1 MVRLSAEQLQQFQDE
16 GFLAVQGVLDPVS
29 DLQPVFDEF
38 ASVLDDV
45 ATRMF
50 LDGVLTDPHRELPF
64 ADRLVEVCA
73 ESGRNFPER
82 FDFSLPQSGVTPDTP
97 IHVGPAVFR
106 LLSNPRLLDVVES
119 IVGPEIFSNPVQ
131 HIRMKLPKRAVVPG
145 STSGLVTKTPWHQDN
160 GVVMPEAD
168 DGHILT
174 VWLALNRATADNGC
188 LQVIPRTH
196 RQGIEPHCPTPN
208 GLSIPSRFLEQD
220 RAVPVPLEPGGV
232 LLMTQRTMHS
242 SLDNVTERRGP
253 HQHGSALPADRRAD
267 RSPGL
272 RRGGLRRPEPGS
284 SRARAARP
292 GGLGGELAGDP
303 GAVVCRREPSLQPLA
318 RRRSRLRL
326 NSALLARRRRV
337 SGMFR
342 ACELD
347 SRSRSRLR
355 PPCWHGLQHR
365 WRWPTAAGWIARPPT
380 GTAPAWTSPRPTP
393 RTRPAVAP
401 QCASLVPRPAATD
414 ADTALTDAGWT
425 LFSSYLGGWDTTI
438 VRGLSGYDGMCRP
451 MGYNA
456 FVFVDGQFA
465 GTISPAA
472 MDSRSDGSGDVRYFA
487 SKDSLV
493 AEFQRYGPDDPLC
506 CPSSTTDVTYQISRT
521 PAGPVLVPQQS

>member
-16 GFLAVQGVLDPVS
+16 GFLAVPGVLDPVT

-38 ASVLDDV
+38 ASLLDDI

-64 ADRLVEVCA
+64 ADRLVQVCA

-82 FDFSLPQSGVTPDTP
+82 FDFSLPQSGVTMDTP

-106 LLSNPRLLDVVES
+106 LLRNARLLDVVES

-168 DGHILT
+168 EGHILT

-188 LQVIPRTH
+188 LQVIPRSH

-242 SLDNVTERRGP
+242 SLDNVTSDEVRISMDLRYQPIGEP
-253 HQHGSALPADRRAD
+253 TGRPAFAAAGFVARSRAHPGQEVRDPELWAANWLATRARLSGTENPAFNRWRAD
-267 RSPGL
+267 AP
-272 RRGGLRRPEPGS
+272 
-284 SRARAARP
+284 
-292 GGLGGELAGDP
+292 
-303 GAVVCRREPSLQPLA
+303 VCA
-318 RRRSRLRL
+318 
-326 NSALLARRRRV
+326 
-337 SGMFR
+337 
-342 ACELD
+342 
-347 SRSRSRLR
+347 
-355 PPCWHGLQHR
+355 
-365 WRWPTAAGWIARPPT
+365 
-380 GTAPAWTSPRPTP
+380 
-393 RTRPAVAP
+393 
-401 QCASLVPRPAATD
+401 
-414 ADTALTDAGWT
+414 
-425 LFSSYLGGWDTTI
+425 
-438 VRGLSGYDGMCRP
+438 
-451 MGYNA
+451 
-456 FVFVDGQFA
+456 
-465 GTISPAA
+465 
-472 MDSRSDGSGDVRYFA
+472 
-487 SKDSLV
+487 
-493 AEFQRYGPDDPLC
+493 
-506 CPSSTTDVTYQISRT
+506 
-521 PAGPVLVPQQS
+521 